1 MNFIISPIRSCIVL
15 YGRRREFRIFSK
27 GAPLLPFLSLSFISF
42 SLLSSPFL
50 FFPLPFPVSY
60 PPLHKGDRNC
70 RDKYCGISLL
80 SIARKVLARILF
92 RVGYES
98 ISLESIQS
106 TMCVCV
112 QSYIQTVYS
121 RFPDSYF
128 PGWFFSWKDVSRK
141 VVSRMVIFPDR
152 TFPGK
157 TIPGW
162 SLSRKDV
169 SRVVIF
175 PDETISYD

>member
-106 TMCVCV
+106 NPRCVSV
-112 QSYIQTVYS
+112 FSPTSKRFTVVSPIVTFPDGFFLEGCFPES
-121 RFPDSYF
+121 RFPGGHF
-128 PGWFFSWKDVSRK
+128 PG
-141 VVSRMVIFPDR
+141 
-152 TFPGK
+152 
-157 TIPGW
+157 
-162 SLSRKDV
+162 
-169 SRVVIF
+169 
-175 PDETISYD
+175 